1 MDIITS
7 IEYIYIVQNICWSE
21 RRKKMNTHFSKLT
34 GILLFALCMIL
45 FNLQSA
51 QAGAEK
57 EVGGGAN
64 GITVKYTVQPGDT
77 LSEIAKSFDIDVNQL
92 IRANNLETSV
102 ITPYQVL
109 TIPPV
114 GEATSASIS
123 RGDVSREDLM
133 ILARA
138 IYAEARGESFE
149 GQVAIGAV
157 ILNRTRD
164 PHFPDS
170 ISEVVFQRSHN
181 RYQFSPVADGTINL
195 SPDETA
201 IKAATQ
207 ALKGYDPTNGALF
220 FYNPRIASDQW
231 IRTLPVVTRIGGHV
245 FATKT

>member
-1 MDIITS
+1 
-7 IEYIYIVQNICWSE
+7 
-21 RRKKMNTHFSKLT
+21 MNTHFSKLT
-34 GILLFALCMIL
+34 SILLFALCL
-45 FNLQSA
+45 LLSNGQDA
-51 QAGAEK
+51 RAGVEK
-57 EVGGGAN
+57 EVAGGSN

-77 LSEIAKSFDIDVNQL
+77 LSKIAKSFDIDVNQL
-92 IRANNLETSV
+92 IHANNLETSV
-102 ITPYQVL
+102 LRPCQVL
-109 TIPPV
+109 TIPPL
-114 GEATSASIS
+114 EKASSASVS

-170 ISEVVFQRSHN
+170 ISEVVFQRSHKG
-181 RYQFSPVADGTINL
+181 YQFSPVGDGTINL

-201 IKAATQ
+201 IKAATK
-207 ALKGYDPTNGALF
+207 ALEGHDPTNGALF

-231 IRTLPVVTRIGGHV
+231 IRTLPVITTIGRHV

>member
-1 MDIITS
+1 
-7 IEYIYIVQNICWSE
+7 
-21 RRKKMNTHFSKLT
+21 MNTHFSKLT
-34 GILLFALCMIL
+34 GILLFALCIIL
-45 FNLQSA
+45 FNVHGA

-57 EVGGGAN
+57 EVAGGSA
-64 GITVKYTVQPGDT
+64 GITVNYTVQPGDT
-77 LSEIAKSFDIDVNQL
+77 LSEIAQSFDIDVNQL

-114 GEATSASIS
+114 GKVSSANIS

-133 ILARA
+133 LLARA

-157 ILNRTRD
+157 ILNRMRD

-170 ISEVVFQRSHN
+170 ISEVVFQRSQN
-181 RYQFSPVADGTINL
+181 LYQFSPVADGTINL
-195 SPDETA
+195 CPDETA
-201 IKAATQ
+201 IKAATK
-207 ALKGYDPTNGALF
+207 ALEGYDPTNGALF

-231 IRTLPVVTRIGGHV
+231 IRTLPVLTRIGSHV
-245 FATKT
+245 FAIKT